1 VTASFSYEP
10 LTPTAFLRRAAH
22 VFRDRTAVRD
32 RGREHTYG
40 QFWSRATRLA
50 GALAA
55 RGVARG
61 DRVAVLAANGALLL
75 EAHNGVPLAGA
86 VLVPLNTRLKPPE
99 LGAILSHAGARV
111 LLHDETVGDVA
122 REAAAATEHAVHLIG
137 TASDGDDYEALL
149 DGADELT
156 VAVDELDVLSINY
169 TSGTTGQPK
178 GVMYSHRGAYLQ
190 SLAMALQARLQPASV
205 YLWTLPMFHCDGWCF
220 TWAVNAAGAQHLC
233 LPRFDAGEVWRL
245 IREAGVTHL
254 SAAPTVLTMIAHAD
268 GARDGPAPRP
278 IHVDTGGAPPSPA
291 LLARLGELDLRVTH
305 LYGLTESYGPVMICQ
320 WQPEWDDL
328 PVVRRAELLA
338 RQGVANVVGERP
350 RVIDDRDADVAADGR
365 TEGEIALRGNN
376 VMLGYYRDDE
386 QTGEVTASGWF
397 RTGDVGVMHP
407 DGYVELTDRR
417 KDIIISGGENIASV
431 EVERAIETHE
441 AVLEAAVVGRPDETW
456 GQVPVAFVTVHEGHH
471 VDADGVIAHV
481 KQRIANYKAPRE
493 VHFGELPK
501 TSTGKIEKHVLR
513 TRLGE
518 HDG

>member
-1 VTASFSYEP
+1 VTAPTTSFSYEP

-40 QFWSRATRLA
+40 QFWSRSTRLA
-50 GALAA
+50 GALAGS
-55 RGVARG
+55 GVTPG
-61 DRVAVLAANGALLL
+61 ERVAVLAANGALLL

-86 VLVPLNTRLKPPE
+86 VLVPLNTRLKPAE
-99 LGAILSHAGARV
+99 LGAILSHAGAAT
-111 LLHDETVGDVA
+111 LLHDDVLADVA
-122 REAAAATEHAVHLIG
+122 RAAAAATDHDVRLIG
-137 TASDGDDYEALL
+137 TGVDYESLL
-149 DGADELT
+149 DGADELA

-190 SLAMALQARLQPASV
+190 SLAMALQAQLQPDSV

-220 TWAVNAAGAQHLC
+220 TWAVNAAGAEHLC
-233 LPRFDAGEVWRL
+233 MPQFDADEVWRL

-278 IHVDTGGAPPSPA
+278 IHVDTGGAPPSPS
-291 LLARLGELDLRVTH
+291 LLGTLNDLDLRVTH

-328 PVVRRAELLA
+328 PAERRAELLA

-365 TEGEIALRGNN
+365 SEGEIALRGNN

-386 QTGEVTASGWF
+386 QTKQVTASGWF

-431 EVERAIETHE
+431 EVERAIETHD

-456 GQVPVAFVTVHEGHH
+456 GEVPVAFVTTHEGHE
-471 VDADGVIAHV
+471 VDADAVIAHV

-493 VHFGELPK
+493 VHFGDLPK
-501 TSTGKIEKHVLR
+501 TSTGKISKHVLR
-513 TRLGE
+513 DRLGG